1 MKATHHAKVHFDMT
15 MWVVSANTQF
25 VTVTEKTISGVHVS
39 PGGADILVRRSGITN
54 NHSIAHSHS
63 NISAKN
69 YQNWLMCVEV
79 IVCNISVVF

>member
-1 MKATHHAKVHFDMT
+1 M

-25 VTVTEKTISGVHVS
+25 AIVTEKTISGVHVS
-39 PGGADILVRRSGITN
+39 QGCAETLVRRGGITN
-54 NHSIAHSHS
+54 HYPIAYFVK

-79 IVCNISVVF
+79 IVCNISIIFLDTLCVETTNDD